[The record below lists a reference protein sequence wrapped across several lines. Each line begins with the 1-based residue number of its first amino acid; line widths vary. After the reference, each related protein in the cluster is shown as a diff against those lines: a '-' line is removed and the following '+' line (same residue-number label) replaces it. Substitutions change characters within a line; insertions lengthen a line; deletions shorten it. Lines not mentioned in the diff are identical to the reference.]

1 MIAWR
6 LEKKKWLAVAKSGD
20 GARFVGGRWNSPGLN
35 VIYSSEHLSL
45 AVLEILV
52 HAPLPSQRLVA
63 RARSRISIP
72 DTLVEEVTP
81 RLLPTE
87 FGPDT
92 AYAAT
97 QAIGDRWIREQ
108 RSVALRVPSAIV
120 PVEHNILLNPE
131 HPDFSK
137 CGWSRFEDIQL
148 DPRLW
153 AVV

>member
-6 LEKKKWLAVAKSGD
+6 VEKKKWLAVAKSGD
-20 GARFVGGRWNSPGLN
+20 GARSAGGRWNSPGLN
-35 VIYSSEHLSL
+35 MIYASEHLSL

-52 HAPLPSQRLVA
+52 HAPLPSQRLAA

-72 DTLVEEVTP
+72 DTLIEFVMP
-81 RLLPTE
+81 RSLPAE
-87 FGPDT
+87 FGPDI

-97 QAIGDRWIREQ
+97 QVIGDRWIREQ
-108 RSVALRVPSAIV
+108 RSVALVVPSAIV
-120 PVEHNILLNPE
+120 PVEHNILLNPG

-137 CGWSRFEDIQL
+137 CGWGRFEDVQL

-153 AVV
+153 VVP